1 MPVLREINPDPLIEI
16 NPVDAHRL
24 GIADG
29 QWCKVSN
36 MIGECYLKAKIT
48 QAVKPG
54 VLQAQHGWWFPEESG
69 DAPHLFGTLR
79 SQINNLIPNFHTGKI
94 GFGAPFKS
102 IICNIEPTDKNFD
115 TDMQMIQEKFG
126 RVE

>member
-1 MPVLREINPDPLIEI
+1 MEL
-16 NPVDAHRL
+16 NPVDADEH
-24 GIADG
+24 GIKEGDWVRIENPWG
-29 QWCKVSN
+29 VCF
-36 MIGECYLKAKIT
+36 LRAKIT
-48 QAVKPG
+48 PIIKEG
-54 VLQAQHGWWFPEESG
+54 YIQAQHGWWFPEESG